1 MSGCNNGGE
10 KPARRGRPR
19 KRRFLN
25 KDSQYRCF
33 QPCCHP
39 DTEGRVN
46 VLKPEE
52 LEALRLVDLLDL
64 DQEAA
69 AGQMGISRKTLWR
82 DLHEGRRKVVE
93 VLVEGKRLEMSGCA
107 SSETT
112 DCCYKKRECRYAA
125 DTSGERQTE
134 Q

>member
-10 KPARRGRPR
+10 KPTRRGRPR

-39 DTEGRVN
+39 DIEGRVN

-52 LEALRLVDLLDL
+52 LEALRLVDLLDY
-64 DQEAA
+64 DQETAA
-69 AGQMGISRKTLWR
+69 EHMGISRKTLWR
-82 DLHEGRRKVVE
+82 DLHEGRKKVVGA
-93 VLVEGKRLEMSGCA
+93 LVEGKRLEMSGCA
-107 SSETT
+107 DSETNGHS
-112 DCCYKKRECRYAA
+112 CCKKRECRYAA
-125 DTSGERQTE
+125 DMPGEQ
-134 Q
+134 